1 MGLTCVLTETNLCS
15 IISEVGS
22 APAETRWMTAGQ
34 PGSFAAP
41 SAPAP
46 GKTGPS
52 GAAPGPSRAL
62 PGPSGAVP
70 GPTGPTGPPGL
81 PVLPALR
88 GLLPPDRLARGAG
101 VAVAE
106 V

>member
-22 APAETRWMTAGQ
+22 TPAETRWMTAGQ

-52 GAAPGPSRAL
+52 GAVPGPSRAV
-62 PGPSGAVP
+62 PGPPRAAP
-70 GPTGPTGPPGL
+70 APTGPTGPPGL
-81 PVLPALR
+81 PVRPPLPA
-88 GLLPPDRLARGAG
+88 LLPPDRLSPG
-101 VAVAE
+101 
-106 V
+106 